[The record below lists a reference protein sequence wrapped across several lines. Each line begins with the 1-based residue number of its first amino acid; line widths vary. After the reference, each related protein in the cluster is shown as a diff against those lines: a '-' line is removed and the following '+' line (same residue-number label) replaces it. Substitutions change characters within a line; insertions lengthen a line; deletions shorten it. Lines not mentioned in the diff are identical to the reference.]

1 VNHVTGGLLG
11 YARWILPSGH
21 FDSNNGDTE
30 WSEAQIP
37 DVSDEEKKQFMDL
50 AESAWWDARDDMNAL
65 EDRILVVMDR
75 LLAENIYIRL
85 DYLAVHPENQRKG
98 VGTALV
104 ESGIRYA
111 KSVGIPIFT
120 MAFNASRGFYERLGF
135 REVERI
141 VQDDS
146 RYGGAGKYGAYFM
159 VYDV

>member
-1 VNHVTGGLLG
+1 VSQEEETF
-11 YARWILPSGH
+11 
-21 FDSNNGDTE
+21 FDFL
-30 WSEAQIP
+30 
-37 DVSDEEKKQFMDL
+37 DVCVIITIADP
-50 AESAWWDARDDMNAL
+50 
-65 EDRILVVMDR
+65 IVG
-75 LLAENIYIRL
+75 L